1 MGNAMKP
8 TMVSGLIVL
17 CFAAFFGYNTIH
29 LQHRQRLQAL
39 QAQLNEEQATQELRV
54 QVAHTLKQIE
64 RLRKRLPQEPET
76 EWLVREVG
84 RLAQGAG
91 VQLTSINPQAPKPLQ
106 DATQLT
112 VSVQFTAPYHQLGG
126 FLSTIENASSFLRVD
141 SLDVSPS
148 RTAAADEHAADIR
161 MTISTFH
168 VPPLV
173 GAS

>member
-1 MGNAMKP
+1 MDSAIKP
-8 TMVSGLIVL
+8 TLVSGLIVL

-29 LQHRQRLQAL
+29 LQHRQRLQQL
-39 QAQLNEEQATQELRV
+39 HAQLSEEQATQALRV
-54 QVAHTLKQIE
+54 QTAQTLKDIE

-126 FLSTIENASSFLRVD
+126 FLSTIESATSFLRVD
-141 SLDVSPS
+141 SLDILPS
-148 RTAAADEHAADIR
+148 HSAATEHAADIR
-161 MTISTFH
+161 MTISTFS
-168 VPPLV
+168 VPSLA
-173 GAS
+173 GTR